1 MNDEEKKKKNENGPT
16 KIELDFPDNISL
28 ELSKISNWLLLNL
41 DETSV
46 FTDLY
51 GEIRQ
56 IVWSDVK
63 SNLYVESLSL
73 SLSGPLMGL
82 G

>member
-1 MNDEEKKKKNENGPT
+1 MNDEKKKEKNEGQA

-56 IVWSDVK
+56 IV
-63 SNLYVESLSL
+63 
-73 SLSGPLMGL
+73 
-82 G
+82 

>member
-1 MNDEEKKKKNENGPT
+1 MTNHSSPVQPVALGELLASG

-51 GEIRQ
+51 GEIRDWEEQ
-56 IVWSDVK
+56 K
-63 SNLYVESLSL
+63 S
-73 SLSGPLMGL
+73 
-82 G
+82 